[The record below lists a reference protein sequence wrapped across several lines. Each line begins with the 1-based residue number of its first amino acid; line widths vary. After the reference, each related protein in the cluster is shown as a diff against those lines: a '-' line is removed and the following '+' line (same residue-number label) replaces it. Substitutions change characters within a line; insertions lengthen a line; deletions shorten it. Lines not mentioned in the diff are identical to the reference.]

1 MNNNIKLIFTFIAG
15 AAIGSVVTW
24 KLLDKKIEAKYA
36 QIADEEITSTK
47 AAFERRLN
55 EINGV
60 SESNESTDES
70 QLKESDEEEEESE
83 TEEDYGDVIE
93 KLGYSAKT
101 EESETTKEKNYKKRF
116 SGAPYVI
123 LPENFGEFDD
133 YQTISLMYYADHVL
147 ADDDN
152 EPIDDIEK
160 YVGLDALNQFGEYA
174 DDAVYVRN
182 DKFKCD
188 YEILLSLREYSDVAK
203 TKPRQEMD

>member
-1 MNNNIKLIFTFIAG
+1 MNNNIKLVFTFIAG
-15 AAIGSVVTW
+15 VAIGSVVTW
-24 KLLDKKIEAKYA
+24 KLLDKKAEVKYA
-36 QIADEEITSTK
+36 QIADEEINSVK
-47 AAFERRLN
+47 AAFERRLD

-60 SESNESTDES
+60 SKSNENTDKS
-70 QLKESDEEEEESE
+70 QLTERDEEEEESE
-83 TEEDYGDVIE
+83 TEDDYGDVIE
-93 KLGYSAKT
+93 ELGYSAKT
-101 EESETTKEKNYKKRF
+101 TESASEKEKNYKKRF

-123 LPENFGEFDD
+123 LPENFGELDD

-147 ADDDN
+147 ADDDD

-203 TKPRQEMD
+203 TKPRQEMN